1 MGHRQAQSSRLH
13 PLVHRLPAS
22 LQVLLPLAMAANV
35 KLVCIPGPDGKGR
48 GDGRPSPACG
58 VRPGL
63 NNFRSEENTQL
74 VSWADW
80 ASNLSLAA
88 SCLRGFT
95 LFQAFSF
102 SSSETWRQFQ
112 TQEQGWELFP

>member
-1 MGHRQAQSSRLH
+1 MLAAVGG
-13 PLVHRLPAS
+13 PLGRKMV
-22 LQVLLPLAMAANV
+22 
-35 KLVCIPGPDGKGR
+35 VCTQ
-48 GDGRPSPACG
+48 
-58 VRPGL
+58 
-63 NNFRSEENTQL
+63 ENTQL